1 MRSYLKGLNPKRDYQ
16 LISLYSFSV
25 ESFIKFMRI
34 REIMNNQIIISI
46 WATTHLP
53 LPKPTLT
60 LSCCQLTVVELGEG

>member
-34 REIMNNQIIISI
+34 REIMNNQINISI
-46 WATTHLP
+46 WATIHLP
-53 LPKPTLT
+53 LP
-60 LSCCQLTVVELGEG
+60 